1 MAVAV
6 TVDQSDAVSTTFHS
20 PAIVH
25 IQVNMSFEST
35 KDGCIVE
42 LGTSRN
48 TNSSF
53 IKGT

>member
-1 MAVAV
+1 MVVAV
-6 TVDQSDAVSTTFHS
+6 TVDQSDAVTTTFHS
-20 PAIVH
+20 LAIVH
-25 IQVNMSFEST
+25 GQVYMSFEST

-42 LGTSRN
+42 LGTSIN